1 MYDFLKVQK
10 KWDNKLQRN
19 VYTPSYVLRSNIR
32 DLLVRGGKFYAI
44 FNYNTNL
51 WEMDDSKAV
60 ALIDQQV
67 EQWVKENDKT
77 AIVDDPEHAPIIQH
91 LSDTSNK
98 LIIAWHNFC
107 ERDYRP
113 EWDMKRE
120 LNQKVIFS
128 NQDAKREDYATIKL
142 DYPLQESPTPNY
154 DRLCEVLYLPSEQE
168 KWEWFV
174 GCILSGDQRK
184 IQKMLIFYGEPGS
197 GKSTILEKVI
207 TNGIF
212 NGMDNGYVTSFEANN
227 LTGNDSF
234 GTDFLAKSAVLA
246 TDNEAEMQLITKKAM
261 LNKIISH
268 ETITVN
274 PKFGKRFSLA
284 PGCVLIAASNEPVQ
298 MSPTSGMNRR
308 IIDIRPTGNRLDS
321 NEYDKCVE
329 GLQFERSGMAW
340 KCLQT
345 YKRLRRHYYDHYIAE
360 DMLSRTSPFQNY
372 VQENYFELKDGI
384 SLAAAY
390 KLYTDYAAESNFK
403 NILPRYKFRDTLKL
417 YFEKYENMKFSGF
430 KPEKIGIKPLE
441 PAAIGNKSVESWID
455 LKEQP
460 SILDKLYA
468 DCPAQYEQDDPEHPL
483 KYSWVNCHTKLKD
496 LDTHRIHYLKGPV
509 VLIFLDF
516 DMRDKNGNKD
526 LAANIEMASKF
537 PPTYAEV
544 SKSGGGLHLYYIYT
558 GGEPDKLSRTYCDN
572 VEVKVMTGG
581 QSIRRKL
588 TLCNDIPVAEID
600 SGLPLKEEKGVGD
613 VIDWEG
619 FKNER
624 ILRSMIV
631 NALQKKHHGHTKPE
645 VDYIYKALDEAYKSG
660 STYDVRDLENDV
672 FGFAVNSTNKAQYCM
687 SLVDQMHFCSKDIE
701 EKENAETE
709 DYSKAPIIFLDV
721 EISPSWQQAHDAGV
735 EMPDY
740 IPHDTPAL
748 FLINW
753 KYQGDGKPVTRM
765 LNPTPEEVEKLF
777 KFRIIGFNNRAYDN
791 HMLYARSQGYSS
803 EELYVLSGKL
813 INENKEIERKARFGQ
828 AYNLSYTDILDF
840 AATKEGLK
848 KREIAL
854 GIRHLEWDK
863 PWYWPVPV
871 KDWPKFAEYCDNDVI
886 SSEIVFNY
894 LKPDWDAR
902 QMLSKMSGL
911 TVNDTTNQHTISILT
926 SGIKDPQSQYIYT
939 ELNKMKWPDGS
950 LIFPGYEF
958 SETPFPKEKYIEGT
972 KLVKRHSFY
981 RGEDPG
987 EGGHKVGYPGMYS
1000 KVVLLDV
1007 ASMHP
1012 HSAIRL
1018 KVFGPVITKRFE
1030 NLVEARI
1037 AIKHIKEIGDDAYN
1051 NAISRMNAVKDGAGD
1066 VIVEM
1071 LKGLEGD
1078 ALRTMCVSIAYAL
1091 KIAINSVYGLTS
1103 AKFQNKLKDPKNID
1117 NIVAK
1122 YGALFMINLKHEL
1135 WDRGFKVAHVS
1146 TDSIKIPDATNEI
1159 IDFVMDYGKKYGFT
1173 FEFEAAYD
1181 KLCIVDHVNYIA
1193 HHYSSEECKK
1203 LFNGFVPEDNEKAER
1218 PKNQHLRGW
1227 TVTGDTFAEPSVL
1240 KNLFTH
1246 EKVEFQDLC
1255 ETISVN
1261 KGALHLIF
1269 NEGCENEVDNFI
1281 GRIGRFTPMASHGG
1295 KLYSVNAEGKRNAA
1309 QGTKGYEWLESNYV
1323 ESAKLEDYINHD
1335 YFKDKINETVNLI
1348 NEFGDFNTFSETDDF
1363 VLDMNPPESA
1373 S

>member
-19 VYTPSYVLRSNIR
+19 VYTPSYILRSNIR

-308 IIDIRPTGNRLDS
+308 IIDIRPTGNRLDP

-329 GLQFERSGMAW
+329 GLQFERSGMAF
-340 KCLQT
+340 KCIAT
-345 YKRLRRHYYDHYIAE
+345 YKRLGRHYYDHYIAE

-417 YFEKYENMKFSGF
+417 YFEKYENMKFSVF

-441 PAAIGNKSVESWID
+441 PAAIGSKSVESWID

-483 KYSWVNCHTKLKD
+483 KYSWANCHTKLKD

-509 VLIFLDF
+509 ALIFLDF

-558 GGEPDKLSRTYCDN
+558 GGDPDKISRIYGDN

-588 TLCNDIPVAEID
+588 TLCNDIPVAEIN

-624 ILRSMIV
+624 ILRSMII

-660 STYDVRDLENDV
+660 ATYDVRDLENDV

-687 SLVDQMHFCSKDIE
+687 SLVNQMHFCSKDIE
-701 EKENAETE
+701 EKENVETE
-709 DYSKAPIIFLDV
+709 EYKTAPIIMLDV
-721 EISPSWQQAHDAGV
+721 EISPSAKQAVERGV
-735 EMPDY
+735 KLRPGVSPDE
-740 IPHDTPAL
+740 TAF
-748 FLINW
+748 FLIEW
-753 KYQGDGKPVTRM
+753 KYLGDDKPVTVM
-765 LNPTPEEVEKLF
+765 PNPKPSEVEKLF
-777 KFRIIGFNNRAYDN
+777 KFRIIAHNGIAYDSN
-791 HMLYARSQGYSS
+791 MCYAASQGYSP
-803 EELYVLSGKL
+803 EELYELNLKL
-813 INENKEIERKARFGQ
+813 TSKDKEISRRARFPQ
-828 AYNLSYTDILDF
+828 ARHLFYADTYEYPVKKQN
-840 AATKEGLK
+840 LK
-848 KREIAL
+848 KWEIEL
-854 GIRHLEWDK
+854 GKTHLEWNYS
-863 PWYWPVPV
+863 WEQPVPM
-871 KDWPKFAEYCDNDVI
+871 KDRAKFAEYCKNDVI
-886 SSEIVFNY
+886 SLEAVFNATHDDFVAKEMLVDLVPGGSMIDATNTLSTKFVQGGADHLQLVY
-894 LKPDWDAR
+894 TDFMTGKQYGDGVPFEEPIITLDEYNKIGDDWTGVKP
-902 QMLSKMSGL
+902 
-911 TVNDTTNQHTISILT
+911 VNNNH
-926 SGIKDPQSQYIYT
+926 
-939 ELNKMKWPDGS
+939 
-950 LIFPGYEF
+950 FPGYHCVWVPGDPLPHNFFRGIDIGRGGYVYANHGMYRRGVTRDSLSHHATSIEMLNLF
-958 SETPFPKEKYIEGT
+958 GDQTINYSNLKKARAAIKHKDFDTVRKMFGGKLSKYLDDAT
-972 KLVKRHSFY
+972 SAKALSKALKLVLNAAYGMTSSQHDYFAMKDKRNVNNIVAL
-981 RGEDPG
+981 RGA
-987 EGGHKVGYPGMYS
+987 M
-1000 KVVLLDV
+1000 VLKIIQD
-1007 ASMHP
+1007 
-1012 HSAIRL
+1012 
-1018 KVFGPVITKRFE
+1018 E
-1030 NLVEARI
+1030 VEARVFTVI
-1037 AIKHIKEIGDDAYN
+1037 HIK
-1051 NAISRMNAVKDGAGD
+1051 
-1066 VIVEM
+1066 
-1071 LKGLEGD
+1071 
-1078 ALRTMCVSIAYAL
+1078 
-1091 KIAINSVYGLTS
+1091 
-1103 AKFQNKLKDPKNID
+1103 
-1117 NIVAK
+1117 
-1122 YGALFMINLKHEL
+1122 
-1135 WDRGFKVAHVS
+1135 
-1146 TDSIKIPDATNEI
+1146 TDSIKIADPTDEIIKLVDDIGAYYGYTFETEHTWNRICLVDDAQFIGLHDQDDPESPMTWDAT
-1159 IDFVMDYGKKYGFT
+1159 GK
-1173 FEFEAAYD
+1173 EFQ
-1181 KLCIVDHVNYIA
+1181 VPYIF
-1193 HHYSSEECKK
+1193 K
-1203 LFNGFVPEDNEKAER
+1203 
-1218 PKNQHLRGW
+1218 
-1227 TVTGDTFAEPSVL
+1227 T
-1240 KNLFTH
+1240 LFTH
-1246 EKVEFQDLC
+1246 EPIEFKDLC
-1255 ETISVN
+1255 TVFNVS
-1261 KGALHLIF
+1261 KGSLHLVH
-1269 NEGCENEVDNFI
+1269 NAGTDHENDEFI
-1281 GRIGRFTPMASHGG
+1281 GRVGEFVPMQEGHGG
-1295 KLYSVNAEGKRNAA
+1295 KLYRVNDEGKRFAA
-1309 QGTKGYEWLESNYV
+1309 AGTTGYLWEDADKV
-1323 ESAKLEDYINHD
+1323 KDAKLENFIDMNYFRKECDEAIADINR
-1335 YFKDKINETVNLI
+1335 
-1348 NEFGDFNTFSETDDF
+1348 FGNFDQF
-1363 VLDMNPPESA
+1363 VDIDIFQGKMNPPE
-1373 S
+1373 